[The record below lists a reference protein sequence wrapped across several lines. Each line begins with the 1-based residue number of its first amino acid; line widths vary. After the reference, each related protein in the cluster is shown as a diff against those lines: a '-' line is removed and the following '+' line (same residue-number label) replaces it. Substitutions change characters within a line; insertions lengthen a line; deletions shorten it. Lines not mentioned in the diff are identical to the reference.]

1 MFISL
6 IFINLFKVV
15 HGEVKSICRITDE
28 KGVVGVSGWM
38 LLRLEQCVEVPERAL
53 DEVVGRHFGEAHFQ
67 EDLRS
72 ML

>member
-1 MFISL
+1 
-6 IFINLFKVV
+6 
-15 HGEVKSICRITDE
+15 
-28 KGVVGVSGWM
+28 M